1 MASPQNQDISMRPVF
16 REDHE
21 QFREQARRFIERE
34 IVPHLHAWEAEGIV
48 PKSVW
53 LKAGE
58 AGLLCS
64 TVPEAYGGAGG
75 DFGHSAVM
83 IEELARVN
91 ATAVGF
97 TTHSEIVAPYIVA
110 YGTEE
115 QKQRWLPK
123 MVSGET
129 IGVIAMSEPGIGS
142 DLRSMRTTAVRGEDI
157 YTING
162 QKTFITNG
170 GNADLAVTATK
181 LDPAAKELTLICVE
195 TDQPGFSKGRRLEK
209 IGLKGQDT
217 SELFFDNVSVP
228 MANRLGEEGQGF
240 KYLTHQLAWERTII
254 GIRAAASIDS
264 LIEQT
269 IQYTRDRKVFGKTVF
284 DFQNT
289 KFKLAECKA
298 QATMLRVFVDDC
310 LAKAMRGELSAEVGD
325 MCKLMGSEMQGK
337 ILDELLQLHGG
348 YGFMSEYM
356 ISRAWVDA
364 RVARIYGG
372 TSEIMKEIISR
383 SL

>member
-129 IGVIAMSEPGIGS
+129 IGVIAMSEPGVGS
-142 DLRSMRTTAVRGEDI
+142 DLRSMRTAAVRNADS

-310 LAKAMRGELSAEVGD
+310 LAKAMRGELSAEVGA

>member
-1 MASPQNQDISMRPVF
+1 MRSVF
-16 REDHE
+16 REDH
-21 QFREQARRFIERE
+21 QMFREMARRFIENE
-34 IVPHLHAWEAEGIV
+34 IVPHLAEWEHAGIV

-53 LKAGE
+53 RKAGE
-58 AGLLCS
+58 VGLLCS
-64 TVPEAYGGAGG
+64 TVPEEYGGAGG

-91 ATAVGF
+91 ATAIGF

-110 YGTEE
+110 YGSEE
-115 QKQRWLPK
+115 QKRRWLPK

-142 DLRSMRTTAVRGEDI
+142 DLRSMRTSARRDGDDYVV
-157 YTING
+157 NG

-170 GNADLAVTATK
+170 GNADLMVTATK
-181 LDPAAKELTLICVE
+181 LDPGAKELTLICVE
-195 TDQPGFSKGRRLEK
+195 VDRPGFSKGRLLEK

-217 SELFFDNVSVP
+217 AELFFDEVRVP
-228 MANRLGEEGQGF
+228 VANRLGEENKGF
-240 KYLTHQLAWERTII
+240 SYLTHQLAWERTII
-254 GIRAAASIDS
+254 GLRAAASIEALLDDT
-264 LIEQT
+264 LE
-269 IQYTRDRKVFGKTVF
+269 YVRERKVFGKPVF

-289 KFKLAECKA
+289 RFKLAECKA
-298 QATMLRVFVDDC
+298 QATMLRAFVDDC
-310 LAKAMRGELSAEVGD
+310 LAKAMRGELSAEVGA
-325 MCKLMGSEMQGK
+325 MCKLMGSEMQGRV
-337 ILDELLQLHGG
+337 LDELLQLHGG
-348 YGFMSEYM
+348 YGFMSEYK

-372 TSEIMKEIISR
+372 TSEIMKEIIAR

>member
-1 MASPQNQDISMRPVF
+1 MRSVF
-16 REDHE
+16 REDHHM
-21 QFREQARRFIERE
+21 FREMARRFIENE
-34 IVPHLHAWEAEGIV
+34 IVPHLAEWEHAGIV

-53 LKAGE
+53 RKAGE
-58 AGLLCS
+58 VGLLCS
-64 TVPEAYGGAGG
+64 TVPEEYGGAGG

-91 ATAVGF
+91 ATAIGF

-110 YGTEE
+110 YGSEE
-115 QKQRWLPK
+115 QKRRWLPK

-142 DLRSMRTTAVRGEDI
+142 DLRSMRTSARREGDEYVV
-157 YTING
+157 NG

-170 GNADLAVTATK
+170 GNADLMVTATK
-181 LDPAAKELTLICVE
+181 LDPGAKELTLICVE
-195 TDQPGFSKGRRLEK
+195 ADRPGFAKGKLLDK

-217 SELFFDNVSVP
+217 SELYFDEVRVP
-228 MANRLGEEGQGF
+228 VENRLGEENKGF
-240 KYLTHQLAWERTII
+240 SYLTHQLAWERTII
-254 GIRAAASIDS
+254 GLRAAAC
-264 LIEQT
+264 IEALLEDT
-269 IQYTRDRKVFGKTVF
+269 LEYVRERKVFGKTVF

-310 LAKAMRGELSAEVGD
+310 LGKAMRGELSAEVGA

-337 ILDELLQLHGG
+337 VLDELLQLHGG
-348 YGFMSEYM
+348 YGFMSEYK

-372 TSEIMKEIISR
+372 TSEIMKEIIAR

>member
-1 MASPQNQDISMRPVF
+1 MRTVF

-21 QFREQARRFIERE
+21 QFRETARRFVDKE
-34 IVPHLHAWEAEGIV
+34 IVPHLHEWEKAGIV
-48 PKSVW
+48 PKSLW
-53 LKAGE
+53 RKAGD

-64 TVPEAYGGAGG
+64 TVPEEYGGSGG

-83 IEELARVN
+83 IEELARAN

-110 YGTEE
+110 YGSEE

-123 MVSGET
+123 MVSGEL
-129 IGVIAMSEPGIGS
+129 IAVIAMSEPGIGS
-142 DLRSMRTTAVRGEDI
+142 DLRSMRTTARRDGDHYV
-157 YTING
+157 ING

-170 GNADLAVTATK
+170 GNAGLMVTATK
-181 LDPAAKELTLICVE
+181 LDPNDKKLTLICVE
-195 TDQPGFSKGRRLEK
+195 EDRAGFSKGKLLEK

-217 SELFFDNVSVP
+217 SELFFDNVRVP
-228 MANRLGEEGQGF
+228 VANRLGEENEGF

-254 GIRAAASIDS
+254 GIRAAASIET
-264 LIEQT
+264 LLAET
-269 IQYTRDRKVFGKTVF
+269 IQYTRDRRVFGQTVF

-310 LAKAMRGELSAEVGD
+310 LAKAMRGELTAEVGA
-325 MCKLMGSEMQGK
+325 MCKLVGSEMQGK
-337 ILDELLQLHGG
+337 VLDELLQLHGG
-348 YGFMSEYM
+348 YGFMSEYK

>member
-1 MASPQNQDISMRPVF
+1 MRTVF

-21 QFREQARRFIERE
+21 LFRQQARRFIENE
-34 IVPHLHAWEAEGIV
+34 IVPYLHDWEHAGIV
-48 PKSVW
+48 PKELW
-53 LKAGE
+53 RKAGE
-58 AGLLCS
+58 IGLLCS
-64 TVPEAYGGAGG
+64 TVPEEYGGSGG

-97 TTHSEIVAPYIVA
+97 TTHSEIVAPYLVA

-115 QKQRWLPK
+115 QKRRWLPR
-123 MVSGET
+123 MAAGEL

-142 DLRSMRTTAVRGEDI
+142 DLRSMRTTARREGSDYIV
-157 YTING
+157 NG

-170 GNADLAVTATK
+170 GNAGLVVTATK
-181 LDPAAKELTLICVE
+181 LDPQSRDLTLICVE
-195 TDQPGFSKGRRLEK
+195 EDTPGFSKGRLLEK

-217 SELFFDNVSVP
+217 AELFFDNVRVP
-228 MANRLGEEGQGF
+228 AEFRLGEENDGF
-240 KYLTHQLAWERTII
+240 RYLTHQLAWERTII

-264 LIEQT
+264 LLDET
-269 IQYTRDRKVFGKTVF
+269 VGYTRDRQVFGKRLF

-289 KFKLAECKA
+289 RFKLAEVKA
-298 QATMLRVFVDDC
+298 QATMLRTFVDDC
-310 LAKAMRGELSAEVGD
+310 LGKAMRGELTAEVGA
-325 MCKLMGSEMQGK
+325 MCKLVGSELQGK
-337 ILDELLQLHGG
+337 LLDELLQLHGG
-348 YGFMSEYM
+348 YGFMSEYR

-372 TSEIMKEIISR
+372 TSEIMKEIIGR